1 MVGAGRHTASKF
13 EHERG
18 LTVSDEFPKVAD
30 VVIVGGG
37 IHGVSLAYHLARKG
51 AERVVLLE
59 KQFLASGPTGRSTG
73 LVRRWSGQDFLTR
86 TGNLAMEYYRNWSD
100 LIGGDCGYHEVGFL
114 AVVDESNAVA
124 LRDTV
129 GRARELG
136 SSIQL
141 LHPSE
146 LKALVPQMNVDDLA
160 LGSWEPDSGFA
171 DASLTTTSLANR
183 ARELGA
189 TIVQRATVSEILTS
203 DHRVAGVRTPGGD
216 IAAPVVVTCAGVWAD
231 QLLAPLG
238 IDIPLEPT
246 RHQISFFVR
255 PLGFGS
261 HPAIG
266 DLTNQTYLR
275 PDVGNLTIFGRLACD
290 EVVNPDDY
298 NEGVDS
304 GEILANAERIAR
316 RFPIMQDGLTRGGYS
331 GVYDITPDHEPVLGA
346 ISEYPGLYADFG
358 WSGHG
363 FKHGPVIG
371 DILSDV
377 ILHGRSEGFDL
388 RPYRWTR
395 FREGDLIKVRGIL

>member
-1 MVGAGRHTASKF
+1 M
-13 EHERG
+13 
-18 LTVSDEFPKVAD
+18 SDNIPRTAD

-37 IHGVSLAYHLARKG
+37 IHGVSLAYHFARKG
-51 AERVVLLE
+51 AGRVVLLE

-86 TGNLAMEYYRNWSD
+86 TGNQAMNYFRNWSE

-114 AVVDESNAVA
+114 AVADETHARA
-124 LRDTV
+124 LRETV

-141 LHPSE
+141 IGPSD
-146 LKALVPQMNVDDLA
+146 LRAMVPEMAVDDLVLA
-160 LGSWEPDSGFA
+160 AWEPDSGFV
-171 DASLTTTSLANR
+171 DASLATTTLAAR
-183 ARELGA
+183 ARDLGA
-189 TIVQRATVSEILTS
+189 TILQRRPVVEILTTE
-203 DHRVAGVRTPGGD
+203 HRVTGVRTSDGN
-216 IAAPVVVTCAGVWAD
+216 IAAPVVVTCAGIWANL
-231 QLLAPLG
+231 LLAPLG
-238 IDIPLEPT
+238 IDVPLAPT

-255 PLGFGS
+255 PSAFAT

-275 PDVGNLTIFGRLACD
+275 PDVGNLTIFGRLAYD
-290 EVVNPDDY
+290 EVVNPNEY
-298 NEGVDS
+298 NEGVDP
-304 GEILANAERIAR
+304 GEIVANAGRIAR

-346 ISEYPGLYADFG
+346 ISDYSGLYADFG

-363 FKHGPVIG
+363 FKHAPVIG

-377 ILHGRSEGFDL
+377 ILNGRSEEYDL

-395 FREGDLIKVRGIL
+395 FREGNLIKAQGIL